1 MNFIYKPVIYTHASI
16 CIPHVFF
23 PSCATF
29 SRLSQQFFVFQ
40 VTPLYCGSLMLQV
53 RNKVGEE
60 LYVAIN
66 KSHPTL
72 AGKLTGMFLE
82 ATEVLCI

>member
-1 MNFIYKPVIYTHASI
+1 
-16 CIPHVFF
+16 
-23 PSCATF
+23 
-29 SRLSQQFFVFQ
+29 
-40 VTPLYCGSLMLQV
+40 MLQV

-82 ATEVLCI
+82 ATEVLCIREMCIYERCVYTYVCEWAYIDTQN